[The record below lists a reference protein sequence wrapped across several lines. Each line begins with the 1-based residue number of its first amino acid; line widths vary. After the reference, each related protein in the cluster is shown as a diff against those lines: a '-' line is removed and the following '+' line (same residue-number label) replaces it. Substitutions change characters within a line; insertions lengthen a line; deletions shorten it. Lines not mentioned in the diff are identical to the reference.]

1 MDVKGLWERRVLPT
15 LIEKACRSS
24 VILEERRR
32 WVPRAEGDVLEL
44 GVGSGLNLAF
54 YDPARVRRVVAI
66 DPSAPLLDRARERA
80 RAAEVPVEILAAS
93 AERLPFDDASFDTV
107 VSTYTLCSVG
117 SPPEALREARRVL
130 RPGGRLVFVEH
141 GAAPDAGPRWWQRH
155 ITPVWRHVSGNC
167 HLDRDVRRELLATG
181 FDVRELDARYG
192 AEGPRWIS
200 FTSAGVAVAP

>member
-1 MDVKGLWERRVLPT
+1 MDVKALWERYVLPK

-32 WVPRAEGDVLEL
+32 WIPRAEGDVLEL

-54 YDPARVRRVVAI
+54 YDPDRVRRVVAI
-66 DPSAPLLDRARERA
+66 DPSAPLLDAARGRA
-80 RAAEVPVEILAAS
+80 RAAKVPVEIVAAS
-93 AERLPFDDASFDTV
+93 AEHLPFDEATFDTV
-107 VSTYTLCSVG
+107 VATYTLCSVD
-117 SPPEALREARRVL
+117 SPRDALREVRRVL

-141 GAAPDAGPRWWQRH
+141 GAAPDAGARRWQGR

-167 HLDRDVRRELLATG
+167 HLDRDVRRELVEAG

-192 AEGPRWIS
+192 DEGPRWLS